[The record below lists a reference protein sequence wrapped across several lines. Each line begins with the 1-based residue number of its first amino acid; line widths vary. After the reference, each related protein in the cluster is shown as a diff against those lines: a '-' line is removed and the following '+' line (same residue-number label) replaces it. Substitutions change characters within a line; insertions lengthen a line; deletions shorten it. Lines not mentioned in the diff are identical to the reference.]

1 MVEEKID
8 IEGLIVFNH
17 ETFCDHRGYF
27 MELYNELRLNKAI
40 HEDVSFVQD
49 NISNSH
55 KNVVRGLHFQAPPFA
70 QGKLV
75 KVLKGKIMDIV
86 VDIRKESV
94 TYGKHLKIELSEQ
107 NHTQLWI
114 PEGFAHGYYVMTQT
128 AEIAYK
134 CSDIYHPEDEQG
146 IRWDDSDIGIEWPG
160 TEPVLSERDIN
171 LPILHSLNLNQDFFI
186 EEKK

>member
-8 IEGLIVFNH
+8 IEGLKIFNR

-114 PEGFAHGYYVMTQT
+114 PEGFAHGF
-128 AEIAYK
+128 IALEDNTLLSYK
-134 CSDIYHPEDEQG
+134 CTNYYSKEHEMALLWNDPDLNIDWDIENP
-146 IRWDDSDIGIEWPG
+146 I
-160 TEPVLSERDIN
+160 VSEKD
-171 LPILHSLNLNQDFFI
+171 LEAPTFKTFKSPF
-186 EEKK
+186 